1 VSGIIAAK
9 IAPIAMSST
18 ITPNPL
24 ANSAANSI
32 SSTATPCTLSASG
45 ASASARAPSTPAQ

>member
-1 VSGIIAAK
+1 
-9 IAPIAMSST
+9 MSST

-32 SSTATPCTLSASG
+32 SSTGTPWTLAASGTSASG
-45 ASASARAPSTPAQ
+45 SVKTKQPAT